1 MKQVIFT
8 TLNPDE
14 LKILFREV
22 LIEFK
27 EEQDKQEKLSKKSK
41 PEDVLLNPT
50 EVTVLLRIS
59 KVTLQKWCVKGHLKK
74 YTLGRKVFFKKSE
87 VMDALESPKVK
98 RRL

>member
-1 MKQVIFT
+1 MEQLIFT
-8 TLNPDE
+8 TLSADE
-14 LKILFREV
+14 LKTLFREV

-27 EEQDKQEKLSKKSK
+27 TEQELLDKQSKKSK
-41 PEDVLLNPT
+41 PEEVLLNPS
-50 EVTVLLRIS
+50 EVTALLRIS

-87 VMDALESPKVK
+87 ILEALESPKVK